1 MFLVQVFTNLIPESF
16 YSSIAMMG
24 GGGGG
29 ACYKEC
35 QGCMHAQNVCGKVS
49 EASQS
54 LSLLSIH
61 FLFPSFRYLSL
72 PFLTHTKR
80 IFLFW
85 LFSFLLVFL
94 SFFSLALFPFLVIL
108 SFYIYPFS
116 FFSFFTL
123 LYSFSFSRVFVIN
136 F

>member
-16 YSSIAMMG
+16 YSSIAMM

-108 SFYIYPFS
+108 SFYISPFS
-116 FFSFFTL
+116 L
-123 LYSFSFSRVFVIN
+123 LFYFALFLLFL
-136 F
+136 